1 MRRRTEAARSR
12 ARPRHPRAHRSEHP
26 PRWILYERVSH
37 CCYSTGHSAYDSMPM
52 PPRTNPDAVSLQLPT
67 ALGSGALLLRGTG
80 CHCAAAARQP
90 PQGREINQLQTDAI
104 MPWEGADR
112 DRLGPAAMIRARPGC
127 SEYSA
132 AGPRSAINP
141 RRGEFS
147 STVRGVYWRL
157 QAFSTGDCRTGELEV

>member
-52 PPRTNPDAVSLQLPT
+52 PPRTNPDARRSGCAGAGGGGHLP
-67 ALGSGALLLRGTG
+67 LPHGTPG
-80 CHCAAAARQP
+80 
-90 PQGREINQLQTDAI
+90 GNGGGG
-104 MPWEGADR
+104 GADR
-112 DRLGPAAMIRARPGC
+112 DRLGPAAMIRARPEC

-157 QAFSTGDCRTGELEV
+157 QAFSTGPVNWKCSGSPGR